1 MAVRLIMIVC
11 LISCRAEV
19 LSVHVPKDDDEWLLF
34 ETSKLTEFTRLY
46 PPMRSAAPGD
56 TSSNNSGVASSSG
69 AQAAQ
74 AAAEAALEVEV
85 QGEDEADED
94 DEENG
99 GNKEGGSKDPLLT
112 PNGSTKGKEKA
123 KSATY
128 EELIFQVC
136 MCSI

>member
-1 MAVRLIMIVC
+1 M
-11 LISCRAEV
+11 
-19 LSVHVPKDDDEWLLF
+19 HVPKDDDEWLLF

-46 PPMRSAAPGD
+46 PPMKAAAPAD
-56 TSSNNSGVASSSG
+56 TSSSGASSSG
-69 AQAAQ
+69 AQAAA

-99 GNKEGGSKDPLLT
+99 GGGNKDGNSKDPLLS
-112 PNGSTKGKEKA
+112 PNGSTKNKEKA

-136 MCSI
+136 SPSLLRPLFSRLLATNYSVI